1 MPTNR
6 GSGRRQV
13 IFPAFQSTGCGTGR
27 ICLTESGLALD
38 AVPDRAWA
46 FAISFCGVLC
56 CWLAARNTKARDAT
70 LQRGALDLVNRL
82 AELLHW
88 FDQADPVLG
97 AAIANPLTR
106 TQLHL

>member
-1 MPTNR
+1 MR
-6 GSGRRQV
+6 
-13 IFPAFQSTGCGTGR
+13 
-27 ICLTESGLALD
+27 LLESGLALD
-38 AVPDRAWA
+38 RVPERAWT
-46 FAISFCGVLC
+46 FAVSGYRVLYR
-56 CWLAARNTKARDAT
+56 WLAARNGEAWDVG